1 MNPDNVMEFLQTGF
15 RVGVGATASL
25 LESIQDAQKREENL
39 ADLKLDAS
47 DLTKKWAEKGEMTER
62 EARNFVDT
70 LIDHQRSPSE
80 PPSSATPSAPSSEP
94 PSSPPTSATNPEVYQ
109 DLQDLTAQIAALR
122 SELENLQQKDSE
134 R

>member
-25 LESIQDAQKREENL
+25 LESIQDPQKREENL

-47 DLTKKWAEKGEMTER
+47 DLTKKWAEKGELTER

-70 LIDHQRSPSE
+70 LMDHQRSPSE
-80 PPSSATPSAPSSEP
+80 PSSSATPPGPNSEP

-109 DLQDLTAQIAALR
+109 DLQDLTAQISALR

-134 R
+134 G